1 MNKRLTRVVAV
12 LLAVAIVGL
21 GSLTA
26 VRFQTMSEEESQITL
41 INSFIYPTPKK
52 LPPFELTEQDGTPF
66 TNANLEGK
74 WSLFF
79 IGYTSCPDVCPTT
92 MAKLTAAYPELLESA
107 DIQVIFL
114 SVDPQ
119 RDTQEKLLSYMDFFN
134 PKFIALTGD
143 HTQLFPLTRGLGF
156 VYAMVGDG
164 ENYLVDHSASMA
176 LTSPEGENVA
186 IIKPKSSSP
195 GTLPQITSQALI
207 SDIQQITQRNNR

>member
-12 LLAVAIVGL
+12 LLAVVIVGL
-21 GSLTA
+21 GSFTA
-26 VRFQTMSEEESQITL
+26 LQFQSMIAEDNQIEL
-41 INSFIYPTPKK
+41 SNSFIYPTPKRLPQFK
-52 LPPFELTEQDGTPF
+52 LMEQHGTPF
-66 TNANLEGK
+66 TNADLKGK

-107 DIQVIFL
+107 DLQVIFL

-164 ENYLVDHSASMA
+164 ENYQIDHSASMA
-176 LTSPEGENVA
+176 LISPEGENIA
-186 IIKPKSSSP
+186 IIKPKSLTP

-207 SDIQQITQRNNR
+207 SDIHQIIQIKNG

>member
-1 MNKRLTRVVAV
+1 MNKRLTRVVAA
-12 LLAVAIVGL
+12 LLAVVIVGL
-21 GSLTA
+21 GSFTA
-26 VRFQTMSEEESQITL
+26 LQFQSMSEEVSQIEL
-41 INSFIYPTPKK
+41 SNSFVYPTPKRLPQFK
-52 LPPFELTEQDGTPF
+52 LMEQHGTSF
-66 TNANLEGK
+66 TNADLKGK

-119 RDTQEKLLSYMDFFN
+119 RDTQDKLLNYMDFFN

-143 HTQLFPLTRGLGF
+143 HTQLFPLTRSLGF

-164 ENYLVDHSASMA
+164 ENYQIDHSASMA
-176 LTSPEGENVA
+176 LISPEGENIA
-186 IIKPKSSSP
+186 IIKPKSSTP

-207 SDIQQITQRNNR
+207 SDIHQIIQRKNG

>member
-1 MNKRLTRVVAV
+1 MNKRLTQLIATSIALV
-12 LLAVAIVGL
+12 IVGL

-41 INSFIYPTPKK
+41 VNSVIYPTPKK
-52 LPPFELTEQDGTPF
+52 LPPFELMEQNGTPF
-66 TNANLEGK
+66 TNADLKDK

-79 IGYTSCPDVCPTT
+79 IGYTSCADVCPTT
-92 MAKLTAAYPELLESA
+92 MAKLSAAYPELLA
-107 DIQVIFL
+107 FTDIQIIFL

-119 RDTQEKLLSYMDFFN
+119 RDTQEKLLNYTDFFN

-143 HTQLFPLTRGLGF
+143 HGQLFPLTRSLGF

-164 ENYLVDHSASMA
+164 ENYQVDHSASMA
-176 LTSPEGENVA
+176 LISPEGENVA

-195 GTLPQITSQALI
+195 GSLPQITSQALI